1 VGVVVRKTIMRL
13 AHAAIVLTLITLV
26 ITGCGDGSGLIGIA
40 TGGGGGGQTAQ
51 ALAFFV
57 QPNSATAGQ
66 AISPPVEIVAKDSLG
81 NTDSTFTGAVTVS
94 LASNPAGGSLSGT
107 TTTRATAGIAS
118 FNDLVIDKAGTYT
131 LSASTNG
138 VTPVTSNAFSVT
150 TTTGP

>member
-1 VGVVVRKTIMRL
+1 MRL
-13 AHAAIVLTLITLV
+13 AHSSIVLSLIALV

-57 QPNSATAGQ
+57 QPNSSTAGQ
-66 AISPPVEIVAKDSLG
+66 AISPAVEVVAKDSLG

-107 TTTRATAGIAS
+107 TTTRAAAGIARFS
-118 FNDLVIDKAGTYT
+118 DLVIDKPGTYT
-131 LSASTNG
+131 LSASTSD
-138 VTPVTSNAFSVT
+138 VTTVTSNAFTVT
-150 TTTGP
+150 TATGP

>member
-1 VGVVVRKTIMRL
+1 MGVVVRKTIMRL
-13 AHAAIVLTLITLV
+13 AHSSIVLSLIALV

-40 TGGGGGGQTAQ
+40 TGGGGGGRTAQ

-66 AISPPVEIVAKDSLG
+66 AISPPVEVVAKDSLG

-107 TTTRATAGIAS
+107 TTTRAAAGIAS
-118 FNDLVIDKAGTYT
+118 FRTLVIDKPGTYT
-131 LSASTNG
+131 LSASTTD
-138 VTPVTSNAFSVT
+138 VTVTSNAFTVIT
-150 TTTGP
+150 ATGP

>member
-1 VGVVVRKTIMRL
+1 MGVVVRKTIMRL
-13 AHAAIVLTLITLV
+13 AHSSIVLSLIALV

-40 TGGGGGGQTAQ
+40 TGGGGGGRTAQ

-66 AISPPVEIVAKDSLG
+66 AISPPVEVVAKDSLG

-107 TTTRATAGIAS
+107 TTTRAAAGIARFS
-118 FNDLVIDKAGTYT
+118 TLVIDKPGTYT
-131 LSASTNG
+131 LSASTSD
-138 VTPVTSNAFSVT
+138 VTVTSNAFTVIT
-150 TTTGP
+150 ATGP

>member
-1 VGVVVRKTIMRL
+1 MRL
-13 AHAAIVLTLITLV
+13 AHSSIVLSLIALV

-40 TGGGGGGQTAQ
+40 TGGGGGGGQTTR

-66 AISPPVEIVAKDSLG
+66 AISPPVEVVAKDSLG

-107 TTTRATAGIAS
+107 TTTRAAAGIARFS
-118 FNDLVIDKAGTYT
+118 DLVIDKPGTYT
-131 LSASTNG
+131 LSASTSD
-138 VTPVTSNAFSVT
+138 VTTVTSNALTAT
-150 TTTGP
+150 TPTRPQRA

>member
-1 VGVVVRKTIMRL
+1 MRL
-13 AHAAIVLTLITLV
+13 AHASIVPTLITLV

-66 AISPPVEIVAKDSLG
+66 AISPPVEVVAKDSLG